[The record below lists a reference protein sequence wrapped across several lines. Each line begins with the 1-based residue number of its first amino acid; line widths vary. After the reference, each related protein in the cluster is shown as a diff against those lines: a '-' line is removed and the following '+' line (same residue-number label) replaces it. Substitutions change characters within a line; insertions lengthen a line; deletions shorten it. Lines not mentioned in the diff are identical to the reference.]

1 MLHLRSLSFV
11 VVFYVNTALLVVI
24 GSPMLIFGRR
34 ASQVVLLMH
43 AKTTFWWMRIL
54 CGTRIEVRGHENI
67 PDSAALVASKHQSA
81 WDTIGLPM
89 LLPDAAMIM
98 KSELM
103 LIPFYGWFSRRL
115 EMIPV
120 KREMGGAA
128 MRQMM
133 RDAKKCAAKQRQ
145 VVIFPEGTR
154 RSPGA
159 PPDYKPGVFM
169 LYSGLNL
176 PCVPVALN
184 SGMFWPRRSFI
195 RHSGT
200 LIVEFLE
207 PIPPGLPRKVFMAL
221 LEQRI
226 EAASA
231 RLLPSGYVYDELCT
245 DPGGDRATEVR

>member
-1 MLHLRSLSFV
+1 MQLLRSLTFIA
-11 VVFYVNTALLVVI
+11 VFYLNTAFLVIV
-24 GSPMLIFGRR
+24 GSPMLLFGRR
-34 ASQVVLLMH
+34 ASKIILIAH
-43 AKTTFWWMRIL
+43 AQTTLWWMKVL
-54 CGTRIEVRGHENI
+54 CGIRIEVRGHENI
-67 PDSAALVASKHQSA
+67 PTGAALVASKHQSA

-89 LLPDAAMIM
+89 ILPEAAMIM

-133 RDAKKCAAKQRQ
+133 RDAKDRAKKQRQ
-145 VVIFPEGTR
+145 IVIFPEGTR
-154 RSPGA
+154 RAPGA
-159 PPDYKPGVFM
+159 PGDYKPGVFM
-169 LYSGLNL
+169 LYNGLDL

-184 SGMFWPRRSFI
+184 SGLFWPRRSYAYNP
-195 RHSGT
+195 GT

-207 PIPPGLPRKVFMAL
+207 PIPPGVPRKVFMAL

-226 EAASA
+226 EAASN
-231 RLLPSGYVYDELCT
+231 RLLPPGYVCDEHCT
-245 DPGGDRATEVR
+245 DSDGNHATEAR